1 MGRGEVLQMLGHALL
16 RGDRETARAIYYAH
30 VIPNRSF
37 SHREADRMSYRVGA
51 IDEGDRYLASHPD
64 L

>member
-1 MGRGEVLQMLGHALL
+1 MLGHALL
-16 RGDRETARAIYYAH
+16 RGDRESARAIYYSH
-30 VIPNRSF
+30 IIPNRAF